1 MLIGKS
7 AFDAEDMDDLV
18 SKVENGSYSVPTTIS
33 SEIASF
39 MNGMLQYEAADRL
52 TAEQLSRHAFLTKQ
66 VSQFKKIDLNKIAN
80 NEEGGLIKVNT
91 KDTNTF
97 IKNSTI
103 WSIYDP
109 KSQDTLSALL
119 GTKFIKPTDEKEE
132 KSFEEKKN
140 TVLQL
145 PSSGIPGN
153 PTNAQVTGMTKEDL
167 DKMQKEIALKESDYV
182 FDGGIFG

>member
-1 MLIGKS
+1 M
-7 AFDAEDMDDLV
+7 
-18 SKVENGSYSVPTTIS
+18 
-33 SEIASF
+33 
-39 MNGMLQYEAADRL
+39 
-52 TAEQLSRHAFLTKQ
+52 
-66 VSQFKKIDLNKIAN
+66 
-80 NEEGGLIKVNT
+80 IKVNT

-167 DKMQKEIALKESDYV
+167 DKINMRLKMYL
-182 FDGGIFG
+182 